1 MCCKVIKVKMEFPD
15 LSSEAGVQFLDEYL
29 SARSYVSGYEA
40 SKNDQL
46 VWAALKGKEP
56 GPAAVNARRWYRHVA
71 FFSGKNLPESDEKI
85 RIAVSNSVSDPKVEV
100 KAQFVCLNLMLFG
113 PKNLQFVTSRFLVF
127 L

>member
-1 MCCKVIKVKMEFPD
+1 MEFPD
-15 LSSEAGVQFLDEYL
+15 LSSAAGVQFLDDYL
-29 SARSYVSGYEA
+29 SSRSYVSGYEA

>member
-1 MCCKVIKVKMEFPD
+1 MEFPD
-15 LSSEAGVQFLDEYL
+15 LSSETGVQFLDDYL
-29 SARSYVSGYEA
+29 STRSYVSGYEA

-85 RIAVSNSVSDPKVEV
+85 RITVSNSVSDPKVEV
-100 KAQFVCLNLMLFG
+100 QTQLLCLNLLLFG
-113 PKNLQFVTSRFLVF
+113 PKSLSVRDNKVLVLHNPCSLSYF
-127 L
+127 

>member
-1 MCCKVIKVKMEFPD
+1 MEFPD
-15 LSSEAGVQFLDEYL
+15 LSSETGVQFLDDYL
-29 SARSYVSGYEA
+29 STRSYVSGYEA

-85 RIAVSNSVSDPKVEV
+85 RITVSNSVSDPKVEV
-100 KAQFVCLNLMLFG
+100 QTQLLCLNLDPKAFQFETTRFWSCIILVLF
-113 PKNLQFVTSRFLVF
+113 LIFEL
-127 L
+127 